1 MTEVADDVKERLYDL
16 SDSSER
22 NVRMAEMF
30 ACFSEWCEE
39 SAKPVVLVIDEI
51 DTASNNQ
58 VFLDFLA
65 QLRAAYLDRDRTAA
79 FQSVILAGVYDI
91 RNIRKKIRQ
100 EKEHKQNSPWNIA
113 ADFDVDMSFS
123 SADIAGML
131 KAYEA
136 DHGMKIDIWE
146 IADTIYDYT
155 SGYPF
160 LVSRLCKLMDEKL
173 AGTTE
178 FKDKKSA
185 WTTEGVL
192 EAVKML
198 VSEKNTLFES
208 LIGKLNA
215 YQDLK
220 EMIYLLLF
228 QGQVILYNADD
239 AATDILL
246 MFGFVKVKNGTLQIA
261 NRIFETRLYNY
272 FLTLPEALNRDMCKL
287 AVLDKNLFVQ
297 DGQLDVERIL
307 EKFVVH
313 FDDIYQESGTDRPY
327 HRLSRCT
334 IYN

>member
-1 MTEVADDVKERLYDL
+1 
-16 SDSSER
+16 
-22 NVRMAEMF
+22 
-30 ACFSEWCEE
+30 
-39 SAKPVVLVIDEI
+39 
-51 DTASNNQ
+51 
-58 VFLDFLA
+58 
-65 QLRAAYLDRDRTAA
+65 
-79 FQSVILAGVYDI
+79 
-91 RNIRKKIRQ
+91 
-100 EKEHKQNSPWNIA
+100 
-113 ADFDVDMSFS
+113 
-123 SADIAGML
+123 
-131 KAYEA
+131 
-136 DHGMKIDIWE
+136 
-146 IADTIYDYT
+146 
-155 SGYPF
+155 
-160 LVSRLCKLMDEKL
+160 MDEKL

-272 FLTLPEALNRDMCKL
+272 FLTLPEALNREMCKL